1 MHANTKSGP
10 GQFSATDELCRN
22 DQKKFLKSVDTYL
35 SRTTAAGADGQKS
48 DTMFAAAYLQRGRGA
63 GELGD
68 VSAHH
73 AGLAA
78 AGTRPRAGLAAF
90 ITSHI
95 THSY

>member
-1 MHANTKSGP
+1 
-10 GQFSATDELCRN
+10 
-22 DQKKFLKSVDTYL
+22 
-35 SRTTAAGADGQKS
+35 
-48 DTMFAAAYLQRGRGA
+48 MFAAAYLQRGRGA

-90 ITSHI
+90 IISHI
-95 THSY
+95 THRCVTRGILGLSKTEMDAAMLC

>member
-1 MHANTKSGP
+1 M
-10 GQFSATDELCRN
+10 
-22 DQKKFLKSVDTYL
+22 YL

-48 DTMFAAAYLQRGRGA
+48 DTMFAAAYLQLGRGA
-63 GELGD
+63 GKLGD

-90 ITSHI
+90 IISHI